1 MSSSGYDVI
10 VYFTRI
16 SPYILIFSCNLKE
29 EKWVLS
35 SL

>member
-16 SPYILIFSCNLKE
+16 SPYLIFSCNLKE